1 MSAQAS
7 AIVAAAIGVAGF
19 LLGSVS
25 AWHPVRRMREELSRF
40 RHLAE
45 HDPLTGLPNRGAA
58 QRHFRLHRASG
69 RACAAVLVDLD
80 GFKAVNDT
88 WGHHAGDAH
97 LSAVADRLAAGCR
110 PIGGFAARLAGDE
123 FLLLLPRTD
132 SDTVLRQ
139 VTTLLDRLGAPVAL
153 RIDDTATISCRPGA
167 SAGIALAE
175 PDTTWAD
182 LLRRADIALY
192 QAKTRRGRATL
203 YTPGMFQ
210 PAPET
215 PTSGTA
221 RAGRTATARANG
233 HSSGRDRAV
242 LTGPA
247 TIPPGEHRRPEE
259 TRGHQDRRRT
269 RLGPRRS
276 RRTVDTAA
284 LASTSALDLN

>member
-1 MSAQAS
+1 MSAQAT
-7 AIVAAAIGVAGF
+7 AIVAAGIGVAGF

-25 AWHPVRRMREELSRF
+25 AWQPVRRLREELTRF

-58 QRHFRLHRASG
+58 QRHFRHQTATG

-80 GFKAVNDT
+80 EFKAVNDT

-97 LSAVADRLAAGCR
+97 LTVVADRLAAGCR

-123 FLLLLPRTD
+123 FLLLLPPAD

-153 RIDDTATISCRPGA
+153 PVNDTATITCTPGA
-167 SAGIALAE
+167 SAGIALAG
-175 PDTTWAD
+175 PDTAWAD

-210 PAPET
+210 PPPAT
-215 PTSGTA
+215 PTSGPAHA
-221 RAGRTATARANG
+221 RRTATAGAGG
-233 HSSGRDRAV
+233 HWSGRDRAGI
-242 LTGPA
+242 TGPA
-247 TIPPGEHRRPEE
+247 MNLPGEHRRPEE
-259 TRGHQDRRRT
+259 PRGHQDRRTT
-269 RLGPRRS
+269 RLRPRRS

-284 LASTSALDLN
+284 LARTSALDLN